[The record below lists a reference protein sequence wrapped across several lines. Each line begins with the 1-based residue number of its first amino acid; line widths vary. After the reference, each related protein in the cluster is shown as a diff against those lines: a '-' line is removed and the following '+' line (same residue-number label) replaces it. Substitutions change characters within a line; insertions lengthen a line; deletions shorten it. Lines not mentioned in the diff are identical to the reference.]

1 MAIMHFVLLLA
12 AVQTPE
18 PLTLREAARLAS
30 GEAPSVS
37 RVRAETEAAE
47 ARAIAARSRLAP
59 SLSLE
64 GGFLST
70 DDPTKAFSLALE
82 QQRFSADRFF
92 AADPNRPPFVRDW
105 SAAVALDWRADLFG
119 SARAEARAAARTALS
134 GGRLAGRARDAAVLE
149 AIEAFAAARRA
160 DKAISELALRRADA
174 EKDLDVARA
183 LHEQGMTTQ
192 ADPAR
197 AEAAVAQVD
206 AEAAG
211 ERAALASARARLA
224 ALIGSAAASRPLA
237 DLPPA
242 GPVNDPRT
250 GDRDDV
256 AAAKLSAEAAREAA
270 KAASASRFPALV
282 IQARYEAHAPRP
294 GGRWG
299 DAASVF
305 GGVRAPVFTF
315 GGVQARIAEASAA
328 ARAAAM
334 SEIETRRFAE
344 TQNAEARAA
353 LEAADSRVAAF
364 ARAGAAA
371 RRAREIQQAR
381 YEEGAAR
388 LSDLI
393 EVRAA
398 ELAARLGEAAAMSER
413 AIAEARLRFALGLP
427 PEGEER

>member
-1 MAIMHFVLLLA
+1 MV
-12 AVQTPE
+12 
-18 PLTLREAARLAS
+18 
-30 GEAPSVS
+30 
-37 RVRAETEAAE
+37 
-47 ARAIAARSRLAP
+47 ARSRLAP
-59 SLSLE
+59 SVSVE
-64 GGFLST
+64 AGFLST
-70 DDPTKAFSLALE
+70 DDPVRAFGLALE
-82 QQRFSADRFF
+82 QQRFSAESFF
-92 AADPNRPPFVRDW
+92 AGDPNRPPFVRDW
-105 SAAVALDWRADLFG
+105 SAAAALDWQADLFG
-119 SARAEARAAARTALS
+119 SARAGARAAASAAGARS
-134 GGRLAGRARDAAVLE
+134 RLAGRTRDAAALE

-160 DKAISELALRRADA
+160 EKAISELAQRRADA
-174 EKDLDVARA
+174 DKDLDIARA

-197 AEAAVAQVD
+197 AEAAVAQVE
-206 AEAAG
+206 AETAG
-211 ERAALASARARLA
+211 ERAVLAGARARLA
-224 ALIGSAAASRPLA
+224 ALIGSPAASRPLA
-237 DLPPA
+237 ELPPA
-242 GPVNDPRT
+242 GPVNGPRT
-250 GDRDDV
+250 GDRDRDDV

-282 IQARYEAHAPRP
+282 VQARYEAHAPRP
-294 GGRWG
+294 GARWG

-305 GGVRAPVFTF
+305 GGVRAPVFAF
-315 GGVQARIAEASAA
+315 GGVQARVAEASAA

-364 ARAGAAA
+364 ARAGTAA

-393 EVRAA
+393 EVRGA
-398 ELAARLGEAAAMSER
+398 ELAARLGEAAAVSER